1 MLWAGRGRSQAH
13 PVFAGRCANLALLG
27 PKADG
32 MSPFVAKR
40 WKVLIAVGLT
50 VALVDQWTKFLAVK
64 HLTPGIAQALSR
76 STKPVTRGE
85 RDRLLENSTLLE
97 QVGVFYTSVRQ
108 PCRTYGSSC
117 PTIRVVDG
125 FWSWRYVENPGAAW
139 GILSSASEDIRVPF
153 FFVLSIAAVVFIIG
167 FFRKLSDNQWL
178 LISSL
183 SLVFGGA
190 IGNFIDRL
198 HLSYVI
204 DFIDWYA
211 GTRHWP
217 TFNFADAAITTGVAL
232 LIIESIRDALRARA
246 NDQKKPQQATTS
258 TGS

>member
-1 MLWAGRGRSQAH
+1 MCTL
-13 PVFAGRCANLALLG
+13 VAN
-27 PKADG
+27 
-32 MSPFVAKR
+32 R

-64 HLTPGIAQALSR
+64 HLTPGIAQALSGTTQPLSR
-76 STKPVTRGE
+76 QRKEEILATSSLA
-85 RDRLLENSTLLE
+85 D
-97 QVGVFYTSVRQ
+97 QVGVFYRSVRQ
-108 PCRTYGSSC
+108 PCRAYRARC
-117 PTIRVVDG
+117 PARPVIDG

-139 GILSSASEDIRVPF
+139 GILSSASERVRVPF
-153 FFVLSIAAVVFIIG
+153 FFALSIAAVVFIIG
-167 FFRKLSDNQWL
+167 FFRKLSDSQWL
-178 LISSL
+178 LIGSL

-217 TFNFADAAITTGVAL
+217 TFNFADAAITTGVVL

-246 NDQKKPQQATTS
+246 NGEKAQQATTS